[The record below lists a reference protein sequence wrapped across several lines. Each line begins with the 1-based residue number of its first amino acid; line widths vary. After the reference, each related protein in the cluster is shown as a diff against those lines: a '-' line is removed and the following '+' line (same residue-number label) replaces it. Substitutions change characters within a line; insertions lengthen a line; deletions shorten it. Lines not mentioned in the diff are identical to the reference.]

1 MNDIRH
7 PHASPG
13 VAWLRR
19 LIAASIAL
27 VTLGGVAAP
36 ASAAQP
42 RTADNGSIGIQLLEA
57 PTDRADDP
65 RARIYIVDHVA
76 PGTRIERAFEVSNS
90 TSRAQRIQL
99 YVGPATVRDGEF
111 VGDPAGAESEL
122 TQWSRLS
129 QPEVELGP
137 GEAQRLQATVQV
149 PTDASEG
156 ERYGVI
162 WASVAGS
169 GKGNIQL
176 VNRVGIRVY
185 LSVGPGGEPA
195 SDFEIDSL
203 TPGRNAKGRP
213 FVQAQVT
220 NTGGRAL
227 DLEGTLRLTD
237 GPGGLSAGP
246 FELSSGTLAPGDSE
260 KLPVVLDKRTPA
272 GPWKARLVMSSGL
285 LEKRATAEITF
296 PDLGKGAAVDTGDDT
311 AWWAGWPFW
320 VGLGLLLLL
329 LMLALAWWLRRRRRD
344 REHEA
349 TDEPAVPVGS

>member
-1 MNDIRH
+1 M
-7 PHASPG
+7 
-13 VAWLRR
+13 
-19 LIAASIAL
+19 
-27 VTLGGVAAP
+27 VTLGGAVAS

-42 RTADNGSIGIQLLEA
+42 RTADDGSIGIQLLEA
-57 PTDRADDP
+57 PTVRANDP
-65 RARIYIVDHVA
+65 RARIYIVDHVS
-76 PGTRIERAFEVSNS
+76 PGTTIERAFEVTNS
-90 TSRAQRIQL
+90 TSKAQRLQL

-111 VGDPAGAESEL
+111 VGDPAGAESDL

-129 QPEVELGP
+129 QPEVELAP
-137 GEAQRLQATVQV
+137 GEAQQLDATIDI

-162 WASVAGS
+162 WASVAGA

-176 VNRVGIRVY
+176 VNRVGIRIY
-185 LSVGPGGEPA
+185 LSVGPGGEPP

-203 TPGRNAKGRP
+203 TPGRDAKGRP

-246 FELSSGTLAPGDSE
+246 FELSSGTLAPGDAE
-260 KLPVVLDKRTPA
+260 KLPVTLDKSTPA
-272 GPWKARLVMSSGL
+272 GPWKAKLVMTSGL
-285 LEKRATAEITF
+285 LEKRATATITF
-296 PDLGKGAAVDTGDDT
+296 PDLGKGSAVKVSDDP
-311 AWWAGWPFW
+311 AWWEGWPFW

-329 LMLALAWWLRRRRRD
+329 LLLALLWWLRRRRRD
-344 REHEA
+344 REPDDVDGA
-349 TDEPAVPVGS
+349 DEPAVPVGS